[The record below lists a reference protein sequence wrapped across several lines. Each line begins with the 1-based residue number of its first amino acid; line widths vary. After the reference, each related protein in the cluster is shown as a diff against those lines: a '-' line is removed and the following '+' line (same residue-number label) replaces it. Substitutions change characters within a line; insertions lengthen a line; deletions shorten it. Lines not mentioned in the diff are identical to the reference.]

1 MCRIAAGLMFQPESE
16 SREGSELELN
26 SGIKNIIIN
35 TAGIDQQSS
44 GEQQLGAVI
53 NGVTTNAIIG
63 MTKHL
68 AKDLTMHGIRVVS
81 VLPSG
86 FKSTE
91 NNQTSEG
98 YRFAHPDEFG
108 FIVQSLVFNGYVN
121 CDSIELDGGQKLR
134 TV

>member
-1 MCRIAAGLMFQPESE
+1 MFTPELDDREELGLGF
-16 SREGSELELN
+16 N
-26 SGIKNIIIN
+26 SDIKNIIIN
-35 TAGIDQQSS
+35 TAVIDQQSS

-53 NGVTTNAIIG
+53 NGVTANAIIA

-68 AKDLTMHGIRVVS
+68 AKDFTTHGIRVVS
-81 VLPSG
+81 VLPNG

-91 NNQTSEG
+91 KNQTIDG
-98 YRFAHPDEFG
+98 YRFASPDEFG

-134 TV
+134 MI

>member
-1 MCRIAAGLMFQPESE
+1 MCRIAAGLMFKPEYE
-16 SREGSELELN
+16 DLYGYDIGLN
-26 SGIKNIIIN
+26 SDIKNIIIN

-44 GEQQLGAVI
+44 GEHQLGAVI
-53 NGVTTNAIIG
+53 DGVTTNAIIG
-63 MTKHL
+63 MSKHL
-68 AKDLTMHGIRVVS
+68 AKDLSPHGIRVVS

-91 NNQTSEG
+91 KNQPLDG

-121 CDSIELDGGQKLR
+121 CDSIKLDGGQKLR
-134 TV
+134 IV